1 MSSQYLSQVNMTIED
16 IQTPSPLLRD
26 EEYFKDKSFLI
37 NNSFNF
43 QNNYYVKLQIK
54 RTLVYDQN
62 FQIILKNDNE
72 TTAQQFIKNFF
83 VPKLEEDEEIN
94 KTVVVELVF
103 NPIINFDRL
112 ILKLTRITNDYAL
125 ANDTNGWMGRVIEL
139 GDCVCYTINN
149 LLNLSFFNGISELI
163 KIGIQ
168 GSSGLLMCINGEEIR
183 VGPSGIYQIKNGYK
197 ITFIGFVLIDGSNDY
212 FLLDY
217 QY

>member
-103 NPIINFDRL
+103 NPIVNFDRL
-112 ILKLTRITNDYAL
+112 ILKLTRITNDYTL

-149 LLNLSFFNGISELI
+149 LLKLSFFNGISELT

>member
-1 MSSQYLSQVNMTIED
+1 MSSQYLSQIDMTIED

-54 RTLVYDQN
+54 RTLIYDQN
-62 FQIILKNDNE
+62 FQVILKNDDE
-72 TTAQQFIKNFF
+72 TTAQQFIKSFF
-83 VPKLEEDEEIN
+83 VPKLEENEENN
-94 KTVVVELVF
+94 KTVVIELVF

-112 ILKLTRITNDYAL
+112 ILKLSRITNDYML
-125 ANDTNGWMGRVIEL
+125 ANDTNGWMGREIEL

-149 LLNLSFFNGISELI
+149 ILKLDIFNNITELV
-163 KIGIQ
+163 KIGVQ
-168 GSSGLLMCINGEEIR
+168 GPSGLLMCINGEEIR
-183 VGPSGIYQIKNGYK
+183 IGPSGIYQIKNGYK
-197 ITFIGFVLIDGSNDY
+197 VTFIGFVLIEGSNDY

>member
-83 VPKLEEDEEIN
+83 VPKLEEDDEIN